1 MPFAITRS
9 SRIAILPDQNQSS
22 RTASGAI
29 FQVDAVH
36 SRLSDP
42 KPGGVAAGTEISR
55 SLCLRLEMIIP
66 SRRSPERYST
76 VQSAAT
82 LACHHALNHLQIN
95 SKRGLVYAGDPS
107 GAYRKPN
114 NAAPIG
120 AKLPV
125 SGDVPQRQRHRQS
138 CDQTDQS
145 RMGEEH
151 REDQRTDGHHHQ
163 IG

>member
-9 SRIAILPDQNQSS
+9 GRIAILPDQNQSS
-22 RTASGAI
+22 RTASEAI

-36 SRLSDP
+36 CRLSDP
-42 KPGGVAAGTEISR
+42 KPGGIAAGTEISR
-55 SLCLRLEMIIP
+55 SLCLRLEMIMP

-76 VQSAAT
+76 AQSAAT
-82 LACHHALNHLQIN
+82 LACPHALNHLQIN
-95 SKRGLVYAGDPS
+95 SKGGLVYAGDTS

-138 CDQTDQS
+138 CDQTDQ
-145 RMGEEH
+145 
-151 REDQRTDGHHHQ
+151 
-163 IG
+163 